1 MGDFENRNPEGE
13 IKENTAAAAS
23 DEKAGGENPKSG
35 VPLRT
40 YLIMI
45 LAGAYVAYL
54 GVSLCQGVMKG
65 AEGSSPGFM
74 VAGVVFIVLGVIFVI
89 NGIRGSLKVSKAQK
103 EQANAENAQQAQ
115 GVADEST
122 SAAAASSQ
130 MKNSTESG
138 KKMSIADRANL
149 VSKLGDAQEDEEE
162 K

>member
-1 MGDFENRNPEGE
+1 MENKNLEEADVNEKQKVRNG
-13 IKENTAAAAS
+13 
-23 DEKAGGENPKSG
+23 KSAM
-35 VPLRT
+35 PMRT
-40 YLIMI
+40 CLVMI
-45 LAGAYVAYL
+45 LAGVYVAYL
-54 GVSLCQGVMKG
+54 GVSLCQNVING

-74 VAGVVFIVLGVIFVI
+74 VAGVIFIVLGVAFVI

-115 GVADEST
+115 GAADEST

-138 KKMSIADRANL
+138 KEMSIADRANL

>member
-1 MGDFENRNPEGE
+1 MENKNLEE
-13 IKENTAAAAS
+13 TDVN
-23 DEKAGGENPKSG
+23 EKQEVGNGKSAM
-35 VPLRT
+35 PMRT
-40 YLIMI
+40 CLVMI
-45 LAGAYVAYL
+45 LAGVYVAYL
-54 GVSLCQGVMKG
+54 GVSLCQNVING

-74 VAGVVFIVLGVIFVI
+74 VAGVIFIVLGVAFVI

-115 GVADEST
+115 GAANESA
-122 SAAAASSQ
+122 SAAVLPQ
-130 MKNSTESG
+130 TKNSTEPG